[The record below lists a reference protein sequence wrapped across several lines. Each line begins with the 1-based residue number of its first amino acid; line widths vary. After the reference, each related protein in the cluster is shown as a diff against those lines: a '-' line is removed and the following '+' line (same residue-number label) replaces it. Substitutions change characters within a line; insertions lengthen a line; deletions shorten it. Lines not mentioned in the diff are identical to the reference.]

1 MNLASEFP
9 LCLWFCSSSARCL
22 QSRGR
27 LPIFPSTTLH
37 PQGEKTAL
45 SVCFPAPVWMSGA
58 FKCLPT
64 IFNEFWHF
72 LVLPLFPKGESFV
85 YGRWF
90 ARQFLMCSLIYS
102 LQPFWGI
109 GVRIYVLQRSKQK
122 LTMEIIESYDLF
134 WLLCHDDPRW
144 GQMGCLPSQHHVHC
158 ALAVYHQDKV
168 RSQSVPPPHTYSL
181 DMKA

>member
-1 MNLASEFP
+1 MLGVYSHEDDCPSFLLL
-9 LCLWFCSSSARCL
+9 LCIH
-22 QSRGR
+22 RGR
-27 LPIFPSTTLH
+27 
-37 PQGEKTAL
+37 KTAL

-158 ALAVYHQDKV
+158 ALAVYHQDKM
-168 RSQSVPPPHTYSL
+168 RLQSVTPPHTYSL

>member
-64 IFNEFWHF
+64 IFNDFWHF

-122 LTMEIIESYDLF
+122 LTMEIIESYDLSCVMTTQGEGKWVACPPNTMF
-134 WLLCHDDPRW
+134 SVPLLSITKTRW
-144 GQMGCLPSQHHVHC
+144 GP
-158 ALAVYHQDKV
+158 KV
-168 RSQSVPPPHTYSL
+168 FHLHTHTV
-181 DMKA
+181 